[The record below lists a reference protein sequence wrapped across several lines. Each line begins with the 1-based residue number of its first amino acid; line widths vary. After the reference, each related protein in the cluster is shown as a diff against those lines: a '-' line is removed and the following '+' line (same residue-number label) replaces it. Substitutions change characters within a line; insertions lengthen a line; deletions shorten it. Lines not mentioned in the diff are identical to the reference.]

1 MVVRNSELQLQLTKA
16 QSKLEERV
24 DEFAVIREEIKE
36 RRKSQVNLPSI
47 QVRRPL
53 TATSL

>member
-1 MVVRNSELQLQLTKA
+1 MVRNSELQLQLTKA

-53 TATSL
+53 TTTSL